1 MARRK
6 STSDD
11 PKPAPSVPLTVTRA
25 ALLENGSDTDFRR
38 LINGLLALA
47 SRHQALRD
55 GHAARIG
62 LAGPAYS
69 ILISILH
76 LGTEGA
82 VSVGGV
88 AEHMKVSAA
97 FITAESNKLEA
108 QGLLEKR
115 RDPDDG
121 RRVLLAVT
129 PAGSARLAVLAP
141 TQRVLNDIQFAPL
154 NRTEFRTLLRLVD
167 RINTAS
173 DRALLAQQALDHGAE
188 LGAA

>member
-6 STSDD
+6 SGPAD
-11 PKPAPSVPLTVTRA
+11 KPAQQAPLTVTRA
-25 ALLENGSDTDFRR
+25 ALLEDGSDAAFRR

-47 SRHQALRD
+47 SRHLALRD

-76 LGTEGA
+76 LGSAGA

-115 RDPDDG
+115 RDPEDG

-129 PAGSARLAVLAP
+129 PAGFARLAALAP
-141 TQRVLNDIQFAPL
+141 TQRVLNDIQFEPL
-154 NRTEFRTLLRLVD
+154 SRAEFRTLLRLVD
-167 RINTAS
+167 EINAAS
-173 DRALLAQQALDHGAE
+173 DRALLAQQALEAN
-188 LGAA
+188 AA